1 MGGRDAR
8 SQVPATRTNL
18 LSKYPHLTSQLIT
31 DMTGGVMIARA
42 SASSD
47 QGNMQT
53 NYLRVQAGQGSG
65 SGKIVDHSEP
75 SVQLSHN

>member
-1 MGGRDAR
+1 MPGPRCQPPGLICY
-8 SQVPATRTNL
+8 QNI
-18 LSKYPHLTSQLIT
+18 LTSQLIT

-53 NYLRVQAGQGSG
+53 NYLSVQAGQGSG

>member
-8 SQVPATRTNL
+8 SQVPAARTNL

-53 NYLRVQAGQGSG
+53 NYLSVQAGQGSG

-75 SVQLSHN
+75 SVQRSHN